1 MKVAVC
7 VKQIPDPADP
17 GAIDPETKTLNR
29 DVKLILDE
37 SDSYG
42 VEMALQLVGDDGEV
56 VLISMVPNNERNGLN
71 NALAM
76 GADSAILVSD
86 DALSGSDALS
96 TAKVLAAAIQRTEP
110 DLVLAAT
117 ESSDGYTGTVPEQ
130 VAELLGLPS
139 VTFAKEVT
147 VDSGNVAVKRQTEDG
162 YDEVDCPL
170 PALVSVTAGVVEP
183 RYPSFKGIMAA
194 KSGVNTKKEQKPKP
208 KPTTKKPTTE
218 AKDKNE
224 IALSQIKTNQYQ
236 PRLSFDEKK
245 LQELAESIKK
255 HGVVQPILVREA
267 DKGYEL
273 IAGERRMRASKLAGL
288 KKIPAVIAKVSNTQ
302 SLEIAIL
309 ENVQREDLNPLEVSK
324 GYQRLKNEFGYTQ
337 EQVAKSVGKPRSSI
351 ANSLR
356 LLSLS
361 PKAQTELEKGTISE
375 GHAKVLLGTDP
386 AKAEALL
393 ERILAEKL
401 SVRDLEKLSQ
411 PTKTTY
417 NKTQK
422 TRDELNLESALSSKL
437 GSKVTIEDQ
446 KGKGKM
452 VIKYYSYD
460 ELDGIIEKFSN

>member
-1 MKVAVC
+1 MPK
-7 VKQIPDPADP
+7 
-17 GAIDPETKTLNR
+17 KTSLN
-29 DVKLILDE
+29 K
-37 SDSYG
+37 G
-42 VEMALQLVGDDGEV
+42 LQ
-56 VLISMVPNNERNGLN
+56 
-71 NALAM
+71 A
-76 GADSAILVSD
+76 
-86 DALSGSDALS
+86 
-96 TAKVLAAAIQRTEP
+96 
-110 DLVLAAT
+110 
-117 ESSDGYTGTVPEQ
+117 
-130 VAELLGLPS
+130 LLG
-139 VTFAKEVT
+139 
-147 VDSGNVAVKRQTEDG
+147 DVASPKT
-162 YDEVDCPL
+162 
-170 PALVSVTAGVVEP
+170 T
-183 RYPSFKGIMAA
+183 
-194 KSGVNTKKEQKPKP
+194 KPKP
-208 KPTTKKPTTE
+208 KTTTKKPTTE

-224 IALSQIKTNQYQ
+224 IALTQIKTNQYQ

-386 AKAEALL
+386 TKAEALL
-393 ERILAEKL
+393 ERILSEKL

>member
-1 MKVAVC
+1 MPK
-7 VKQIPDPADP
+7 
-17 GAIDPETKTLNR
+17 KTSLN
-29 DVKLILDE
+29 K
-37 SDSYG
+37 G
-42 VEMALQLVGDDGEV
+42 LQ
-56 VLISMVPNNERNGLN
+56 
-71 NALAM
+71 A
-76 GADSAILVSD
+76 
-86 DALSGSDALS
+86 
-96 TAKVLAAAIQRTEP
+96 
-110 DLVLAAT
+110 
-117 ESSDGYTGTVPEQ
+117 
-130 VAELLGLPS
+130 LLG
-139 VTFAKEVT
+139 
-147 VDSGNVAVKRQTEDG
+147 DVASPKT
-162 YDEVDCPL
+162 
-170 PALVSVTAGVVEP
+170 T
-183 RYPSFKGIMAA
+183 
-194 KSGVNTKKEQKPKP
+194 KPKP
-208 KPTTKKPTTE
+208 KTTTKKPTTE

-375 GHAKVLLGTDP
+375 GHAKVLLGADP

>member
-1 MKVAVC
+1 MPKKTSLNKGLQALLGDVAST
-7 VKQIPDPADP
+7 
-17 GAIDPETKTLNR
+17 ETTKT
-29 DVKLILDE
+29 
-37 SDSYG
+37 
-42 VEMALQLVGDDGEV
+42 
-56 VLISMVPNNERNGLN
+56 
-71 NALAM
+71 
-76 GADSAILVSD
+76 
-86 DALSGSDALS
+86 
-96 TAKVLAAAIQRTEP
+96 T
-110 DLVLAAT
+110 
-117 ESSDGYTGTVPEQ
+117 
-130 VAELLGLPS
+130 
-139 VTFAKEVT
+139 
-147 VDSGNVAVKRQTEDG
+147 QT
-162 YDEVDCPL
+162 
-170 PALVSVTAGVVEP
+170 T
-183 RYPSFKGIMAA
+183 R
-194 KSGVNTKKEQKPKP
+194 
-208 KPTTKKPTTE
+208 TTKKPPKE
-218 AKDKNE
+218 AKAGSE
-224 IALSQIKTNQYQ
+224 ISLNKIITNQYQ

-255 HGVVQPILVREA
+255 HGVIQPILVREA
-267 DKGYEL
+267 NKGYEL

-288 KKIPAVIAKVSNTQ
+288 KKIPAIIADISNTQ

-361 PKAQTELEKGTISE
+361 PKAQEELEKGTISE
-375 GHAKVLLGTDP
+375 GHAKVLLGVDP
-386 AKAEALL
+386 SKAATLL
-393 ERILAEKL
+393 EKILAEKL

-417 NKTQK
+417 NKIQK